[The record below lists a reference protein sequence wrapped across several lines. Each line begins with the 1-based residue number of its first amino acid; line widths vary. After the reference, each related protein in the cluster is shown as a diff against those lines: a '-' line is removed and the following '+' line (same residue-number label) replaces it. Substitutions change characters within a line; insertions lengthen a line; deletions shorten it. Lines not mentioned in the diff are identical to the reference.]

1 MVRIPQPQTGS
12 PYYPFWERCN
22 KMVKAWII
30 NSLTIE
36 IAISVMSFPTA
47 KEVWQNI
54 NDIYG
59 QSNESRYIQIQRE
72 ISASSQGASDIASY
86 FTKMRSL
93 RDELTSAYVGP
104 ACSYGALPK
113 FIEDQHM
120 FQFLSG
126 LNDSYS
132 TVKSSILLMIP
143 LPSISKAYFLLQQ
156 NESQKDYC
164 KKPRHT
170 VDKCYR
176 LHDFPT
182 EFKFTKNKRVVA
194 CAQVEE
200 PTAGILAG
208 PRNPSDSM
216 DFGLSKEK

>member
-132 TVKSSILLMIP
+132 TVKSTSFSVSSSIP
-143 LPSISKAYFLLQQ
+143 QPTNKFY
-156 NESQKDYC
+156 NQKYC